1 MQQRPSRLRNICQQ
15 RGKDMADDMLFIEHS
30 HQMEKGVSAFF
41 IIRIR
46 ASCSFLQV
54 SPSFFSQKTINIADC
69 RSVLSMACEYF
80 YIFVVRIWHIK
91 LRIMYN
97 LNELAFEAML
107 ENLKHTSNGNP
118 FAKFAVDSFSYEY
131 NRQQYNDCLR
141 HINEEN
147 NQIANIYNQIS
158 QRGGFIT
165 PQEQMELQ
173 RHIQLRGE
181 YEVKSMKHFM
191 SGGKDAG
198 EIVNNFVR
206 R

>member
-1 MQQRPSRLRNICQQ
+1 
-15 RGKDMADDMLFIEHS
+15 
-30 HQMEKGVSAFF
+30 
-41 IIRIR
+41 
-46 ASCSFLQV
+46 
-54 SPSFFSQKTINIADC
+54 
-69 RSVLSMACEYF
+69 
-80 YIFVVRIWHIK
+80 
-91 LRIMYN
+91 MYN

-118 FAKFAVDSFSYEY
+118 FAKLTIDSMSYEY

-147 NQIANIYNQIS
+147 NQIASIYNQVS
-158 QRGGFIT
+158 LKGGFIT

-198 EIVNNFVR
+198 EIVNNLVR

>member
-1 MQQRPSRLRNICQQ
+1 
-15 RGKDMADDMLFIEHS
+15 
-30 HQMEKGVSAFF
+30 
-41 IIRIR
+41 
-46 ASCSFLQV
+46 
-54 SPSFFSQKTINIADC
+54 
-69 RSVLSMACEYF
+69 
-80 YIFVVRIWHIK
+80 
-91 LRIMYN
+91 MYN

-107 ENLKHTSNGNP
+107 ENLKHASNGNP
-118 FAKFAVDSFSYEY
+118 FAKLTIDSFSYEY

>member
-1 MQQRPSRLRNICQQ
+1 
-15 RGKDMADDMLFIEHS
+15 
-30 HQMEKGVSAFF
+30 
-41 IIRIR
+41 
-46 ASCSFLQV
+46 
-54 SPSFFSQKTINIADC
+54 
-69 RSVLSMACEYF
+69 
-80 YIFVVRIWHIK
+80 
-91 LRIMYN
+91 MYN
-97 LNELAFEAML
+97 MNELAFEAML
-107 ENLKHTSNGNP
+107 ENMKHTSNGNP
-118 FAKFAVDSFSYEY
+118 FAKLTIDSMSYEY

-165 PQEQMELQ
+165 PQEQMVLLS
-173 RHIQLRGE
+173 HIQLRGE
-181 YEVKSMKHFM
+181 YEVKSMKHLM

>member
-1 MQQRPSRLRNICQQ
+1 
-15 RGKDMADDMLFIEHS
+15 
-30 HQMEKGVSAFF
+30 
-41 IIRIR
+41 
-46 ASCSFLQV
+46 
-54 SPSFFSQKTINIADC
+54 
-69 RSVLSMACEYF
+69 
-80 YIFVVRIWHIK
+80 
-91 LRIMYN
+91 MYN
-97 LNELAFEAML
+97 LNELAFEAVL
-107 ENLKHTSNGNP
+107 ENLKHTSNGNL

-131 NRQQYNDCLR
+131 NRQQYNDCIR

-147 NQIANIYNQIS
+147 NQIINIYNQIS

-198 EIVNNFVR
+198 EIVNNIVR

>member
-1 MQQRPSRLRNICQQ
+1 
-15 RGKDMADDMLFIEHS
+15 
-30 HQMEKGVSAFF
+30 
-41 IIRIR
+41 
-46 ASCSFLQV
+46 
-54 SPSFFSQKTINIADC
+54 
-69 RSVLSMACEYF
+69 
-80 YIFVVRIWHIK
+80 
-91 LRIMYN
+91 MYN
-97 LNELAFEAML
+97 MNELAFEAML
-107 ENLKHTSNGNP
+107 ENMKHTSNGNP
-118 FAKFAVDSFSYEY
+118 FAKLTIDSMSYEY
-131 NRQQYNDCLR
+131 NWQQYNDCLR

-206 R
+206 RWNSTFLS